1 MAEINGTIK
10 DNLRN
15 QHSPYK
21 LWTKHEFKQIGD
33 SVVTGGLDM
42 ASLLDKISEASSM
55 CDGAPTLANFFFTPI
70 RKVDQKQ
77 FMVSWN

>member
-42 ASLLDKISEASSM
+42 ASLLDKISDASSM
-55 CDGAPTLANFFFTPI
+55 CVMGLPLWQISFSPLSE
-70 RKVDQKQ
+70 R
-77 FMVSWN
+77 